1 MASFY
6 HALFFPAGFNGLFL
20 AIATKTGIDFS
31 PSGIGLMIFHVFQP
45 FVNEQNIS
53 IFRTVEITLLLLPW
67 VSYVVVVIK
76 FGVKGL
82 IVFGVILLASYVIF
96 NFFLN

>member
-6 HALFFPAGFNGLFL
+6 HALFLPAGFNGLFL

-31 PSGIGLMIFHVFQP
+31 PSGIGLMIFDIFQP
-45 FVNEQNIS
+45 FVNEQNVS
-53 IFRTVEITLLLLPW
+53 LFRSVEIMLLLLPW
-67 VSYVVVVIK
+67 ISYVIVVIK

-82 IVFGVILLASYVIF
+82 VIFGIIFLVSYVLF
-96 NFFLN
+96 NYFLN

>member
-6 HALFFPAGFNGLFL
+6 HALFLPAGFNGLFL

-31 PSGIGLMIFHVFQP
+31 PIGIGLMIFDIFQP
-45 FVNEQNIS
+45 FVNEHNVFL
-53 IFRTVEITLLLLPW
+53 FRAVEVMLLLFPW
-67 VSYVVVVIK
+67 VSYVIVVIK

-82 IVFGVILLASYVIF
+82 VIFGIILLVSYALF
-96 NFFLN
+96 NYILN